1 MTRPS
6 VYEAAGGA
14 DAFLALATA
23 NHERCLQDPVLS
35 HPFSHGGHPDHA
47 VRLGGH
53 GAEVFGG
60 PRLFDVLRRP
70 SAHAAHPRGS
80 EPEESMGPRFV
91 ECFVGAADD
100 AGLPAD
106 PELRRVLRTYMEWA
120 VSGVLDYAP
129 QGPRP
134 LKAPCRRS
142 RLHPYY
148 LAGASRRTASV
159 SVARNALTS
168 RLRT

>member
-47 VRLGGH
+47 VRLGPPGYSTSCGGH
-53 GAEVFGG
+53 
-60 PRLFDVLRRP
+60 PHMLRI
-70 SAHAAHPRGS
+70 HAGS